1 MSGKTVT
8 VPRLAKTFIE
18 AGAFTPGLH
27 FSLMSFFF
35 PSISLRSAALLLF
48 AALAAGSVPL
58 AAQTLEVGLDN
69 PATLQSVTTEA
80 ALLDGTDL
88 PSGEWV
94 YTTGTTHDGVDA
106 VTSTLPNRST
116 SELNATVQGP
126 AVVSFWW
133 KMNGAQSFDQLQ
145 FASGNDSGT
154 ITGNADW
161 QQVSVEVDIGEQP
174 LIWIHRRLTSLPGPS
189 QQAWIDELVVT
200 PIPNSPALQ
209 TAVENN
215 SYTIHSTDWTST
227 ALAGAQNG
235 NAAKSAP
242 IVPGDKSTMQLQ
254 IEGPATVEF
263 DWGMASGDDGSEL
276 ELFVNNGL
284 VTNLTN
290 SQTLTS
296 SSVDLGPGTHIL
308 KWEFYRGLDGD
319 PEYTGATEGYVDAL
333 VITPFSASPS
343 LADAVDRPG
352 GVYSNSWT
360 RQMQVVRDGSD
371 AAVVTAPELSKARR
385 LYVEL
390 PDEAGLLTYWY
401 KTDADPLSGYLRTI
415 VDGLQIIEVN
425 GQNDW
430 TKVEVNLPSG
440 TDRVFQ
446 AFFFRVTNPNGNSV
460 NTRAYIDAITFTP
473 GASNYQ
479 PDLSIGPLEMRL
491 KGAGIH
497 NASGAGQTS
506 TIRAL
511 LTRPV
516 GEWAI
521 RIQNRSV
528 SDTDKIFLRG
538 VGNRRHFKIFYV
550 VEDGGERLN
559 FSAAFAAGIFETN
572 DLNPL
577 AAEAHQIWVARKRNA
592 VKKRSH
598 ILRVVATSEADPR
611 KIDVVKTKLLVDK
624 R

>member
-1 MSGKTVT
+1 MS
-8 VPRLAKTFIE
+8 L
-18 AGAFTPGLH
+18 
-27 FSLMSFFF
+27 FF
-35 PSISLRSAALLLF
+35 PSISLRSAALFLF

-58 AAQTLEVGLDN
+58 AAQTLEDGLDN
-69 PATLQSVTTEA
+69 PPPLQSVATEA
-80 ALLDGTDL
+80 ALLDGTNL

-116 SELNATVQGP
+116 SELTATVQGP

-133 KMNGAQSFDQLQ
+133 KMNGTQSFDTLQ

-161 QQVSVEVDIGEQP
+161 RQVSVEVDIGEQP
-174 LIWIHRRLTSLPGPS
+174 LIWVHRRLTSLAGPS

-200 PIPNSPALQ
+200 PIPNNPALQ

-215 SYTIHSTDWTST
+215 NYTIHSTDWTS
-227 ALAGAQNG
+227 APLAGAQNG
-235 NAAKSAP
+235 NAAKSGP

-254 IEGPATVEF
+254 IEGPATIEF
-263 DWGMASGDDGSEL
+263 EWGMASEDGDGSEL

-284 VTNLTN
+284 VNRLTN

-296 SSVDLGPGTHIL
+296 TSVDLGPGTHIL
-308 KWEFYRGLDGD
+308 KWEFYRGIDGD
-319 PEYTGATEGYVDAL
+319 PEYTGETEGYVDAL
-333 VITPFSASPS
+333 VITPFGASPS

-352 GVYSNSWT
+352 GVYSNSWI
-360 RQMQVVRDGSD
+360 RQVQVVRDGSD
-371 AAVVTAPELSKARR
+371 AAMVTAPELSKARR

-401 KTDADPLSGYLRTI
+401 KTDADPLSGYLRTL
-415 VDGLQIIEVN
+415 VDGEQIIEVD

-440 TDRVFQ
+440 RDRVFQ
-446 AFFFRVTNPNGNSV
+446 AFFFRVSNPNGNSV
-460 NTRAYIDAITFTP
+460 NTKAYIDEITFTP
-473 GASNYQ
+473 GATNYQ
-479 PDLSIGPLEMRL
+479 PDLSIGPLKKRL
-491 KGAGIH
+491 KGVGVV
-497 NASGAGQTS
+497 NASGAGQIS
-506 TIRAL
+506 TIRAP

-521 RIQNRSV
+521 RIQNGSV
-528 SDTDKIFLRG
+528 SDTDKILMRG
-538 VGNRRHFKIFYV
+538 VGSRRHFQIYYV
-550 VEDGGERLN
+550 VEDGGEKLN

-572 DLNPL
+572 QLNPKGS
-577 AAEAHQIWVARKRNA
+577 EAHEIWVAPKRK
-592 VKKRSH
+592 KLKTRSH
-598 ILRVVATSEADPR
+598 VLRIIGTSEADPR
-611 KIDVVKTKLLVDK
+611 KIDVARTKLIIKK